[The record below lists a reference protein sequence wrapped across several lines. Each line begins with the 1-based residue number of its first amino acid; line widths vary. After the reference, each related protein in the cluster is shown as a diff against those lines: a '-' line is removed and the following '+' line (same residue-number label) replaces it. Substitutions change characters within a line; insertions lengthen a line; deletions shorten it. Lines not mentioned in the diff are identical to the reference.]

1 MQFST
6 LIVCQRVLLKPF
18 GYDCVRDNHLVRSVS
33 LYHQFKNIQQLAGI
47 SSAIPEHGIRFAKFD
62 MFRFQYD
69 ISFHSLVQQF
79 QQVVF
84 RQTFQDIQLAT
95 GQKRTYD
102 LERRIFRRGSDQRD
116 RSLLH
121 SAQERVLL
129 GFAETMDFVN
139 EKNRTGL
146 GKETV
151 VPRLFYHLAN
161 VLHTTCYRA
170 QRVKR
175 RFEPVGND
183 LRQSRFTDT
192 RRSP

>member
-1 MQFST
+1 
-6 LIVCQRVLLKPF
+6 
-18 GYDCVRDNHLVRSVS
+18 
-33 LYHQFKNIQQLAGI
+33 
-47 SSAIPEHGIRFAKFD
+47 